1 MFRRLLF
8 IFTVTLLF
16 FSSCRKDF
24 GWVPDQQKKS
34 ILFSSKISG
43 QVLTRMSG
51 SQWDNNDSISVF
63 MYHGDALNQNTVL
76 SEGFN
81 KQFITNSSGNFSPKT
96 TADAMNFPADKE
108 VRFVAFYPYKNS
120 LDFQRYLDISDQEDQ
135 DQIDYLLGKSA
146 SSLGS
151 QQGAVQLK
159 FERIMSKIQVRVKA
173 KGIQAVTA
181 KLSPLLTA
189 AIFQIG
195 QAELNPQKTFKD
207 VSGKVISTGEET
219 VIEWVVFPGKLES
232 QTRMVFKSNT
242 GETFTWEIG
251 KLGTEYEQGNR
262 YSYDINLSD
271 GGIVDPKPAVSY
283 MELPVISNS
292 TELEYNFKM
301 TPDRSKRNYSMLY
314 DKKNRIAHW
323 VAYPLS
329 KDYLGRQSRT
339 NRWAFDPNFP
349 DYTQPLLRKG
359 FGVSGIDR
367 GHQIPSAD
375 RTRNAAEN
383 ATTFYYTNM
392 TAQTSSLNQ
401 GVWAKLENQIR
412 SWTTASGVDT
422 MYVVTGAGLSFANGS
437 IDYVQDN
444 QGNRVAKPK
453 YYYKALAVK
462 RGTAYYTI
470 GFYMENKVT
479 PTKANF
485 SSYRMTVSELERKT
499 GYQFFPGIPRETKNK
514 INDAIW
520 R

>member
-1 MFRRLLF
+1 MFKRLLF
-8 IFTVTLLF
+8 ILTVTLF
-16 FSSCRKDF
+16 FLSSCRKDF
-24 GWVPDQQKKS
+24 GWVPENQKKS
-34 ILFSSKISG
+34 ILFSSQISG

-51 SQWDNNDSISVF
+51 TQWDDNDSISIF

-76 SEGFN
+76 FEGFN
-81 KQFITNSSGNFSPKT
+81 RQFVTNSSGNFSPKSAT
-96 TADAMNFPADKE
+96 DAMNFPTDKK
-108 VRFVAFYPYKNS
+108 VSFTAFYPYKNS
-120 LDFQRYLDISDQEDQ
+120 LDFHRDLDISNQEDQ

-146 SSLGS
+146 NSFGF
-151 QQGAVQLK
+151 QQGPVQLK
-159 FERIMSKIQVRVKA
+159 FERIMAKIQVRIKA
-173 KGIQAVTA
+173 KSKQSITA
-181 KLSPLLTA
+181 KLSPLLTGA
-189 AIFQIG
+189 RFQID
-195 QAELNPQKTFKD
+195 QAQLDLQKTFKD
-207 VSGKVISTGEET
+207 VSGKVISSAEET
-219 VIEWVVFPGKLES
+219 VIEWVVFPGKLEGQS
-232 QTRMVFKSNT
+232 RMVFRDIS
-242 GETFTWEIG
+242 GETYTWEIG
-251 KLGTEYEQGNR
+251 KLGIEYEQGNR
-262 YSYDINLSD
+262 YSYEINLSD
-271 GGIVDPKPAVSY
+271 GGIVDPKPSVSY
-283 MELPVISNS
+283 MELPIISNS
-292 TELEYNFKM
+292 ADLEYNFKM

-329 KDYLGRQSRT
+329 KDYLGSQSRT
-339 NRWAFDPNFP
+339 NRWAFDPSFP
-349 DYTQPLLRKG
+349 NYTQPVLRKG
-359 FGVSGIDR
+359 FGVSGLDR

-375 RTRNAAEN
+375 RTKNAAEN

-412 SWTTASGVDT
+412 SWTNASAVDT
-422 MYVVTGAGLSFANGS
+422 MYVVTGAGLAFANGT

-485 SSYRMTVSELERKT
+485 SSYRMTVSELEKKT
-499 GYQFFPGIPRETKNK
+499 GYRFFPGIPEETKNK